1 MYYYAI
7 SFPLSIVY
15 VAFHIYFCKL
25 CCHFLR
31 VQNIFKF
38 LLRDL
43 LTHGL
48 FITVWFNFQ
57 MFWNFPTIIDF

>member
-7 SFPLSIVY
+7 RVPLSIVY

-25 CCHFLR
+25 CCHFQR
-31 VQNIFKF
+31 VQNIFKL

-43 LTHGL
+43 FDTWLI
-48 FITVWFNFQ
+48 ITVWFHFQ

>member
-7 SFPLSIVY
+7 RVPLSIVY

-25 CCHFLR
+25 CCHFQR
-31 VQNIFKF
+31 VQNIFKL

-43 LTHGL
+43 FDTWLIYYCVVPFSNVL
-48 FITVWFNFQ
+48 EFSNYY
-57 MFWNFPTIIDF
+57 